1 MNPLKQISQKIQ
13 SLKQMKLQRW
23 DLKPEQRAG
32 IKGYYDHVEEQ
43 IKQKVEELS
52 EEGPQ
57 ANTSRSRF
65 STRGRRNK

>member
-1 MNPLKQISQKIQ
+1 MNPLNQIRKRLQ

-43 IKQKVEELS
+43 INHKLDELS

-57 ANTSRSRF
+57 ARIPRSRF